1 MPLLPHAHAASLL
14 RRDASGRTV
23 FFRGAD
29 KRCYIVP
36 DLETEK
42 CILRKL
48 RRIRFAELSAWLLF
62 AAALFGALVVTD
74 GGVSIPKWLFILG
87 FVISLLTIELPSE
100 WARRQLAHDLV
111 LHDGQASKPSLLE
124 RLPGWVVV
132 IVVAVAVGLAI
143 YFEKIGPLK
152 AIAWLDDLPLA
163 LHESKALA
171 KVAVCIGGT
180 AAVLWGGIG
189 ALKKWV
195 HRSRHPSNPVN
206 PKEKTG
212 GSRLVSLSRA
222 PGRNKL

>member
-1 MPLLPHAHAASLL
+1 MPILPHAHAASLV

-23 FFRGAD
+23 FFPGAD

-42 CILRKL
+42 HILRKL
-48 RRIRFAELSAWLLF
+48 RRIRFAELAAWLLF
-62 AAALFGALVVTD
+62 AAALIGALVVTD

-87 FVISLLTIELPSE
+87 FVIAMLAIELPSE
-100 WARRQLAHDLV
+100 WARQRLAHGLV
-111 LHDGQASKPSLLE
+111 LEKGQASEPSLLE

-132 IVVAVAVGLAI
+132 MVVAVAVGLAI
-143 YFEKIGPLK
+143 YFGKIGPLK

-171 KVAVCIGGT
+171 KVAVFIGGT
-180 AAVLWGGIG
+180 AAVLWSGIG

-195 HRSRHPSNPVN
+195 QRSRDPSNPVN
-206 PKEKTG
+206 AREKT
-212 GSRLVSLSRA
+212 
-222 PGRNKL
+222 